1 MKEEVTQRLFPYSG
15 GGRRRPWWLL
25 GVGNSGGGA
34 SSAWLEVEEGGWRG
48 RVGQK
53 AEWAGWLLG
62 RLGRKLKK
70 ILSE

>member
-1 MKEEVTQRLFPYSG
+1 MCQRRAWAKQADEGNGGLQKRRAGAVKEEKGSR
-15 GGRRRPWWLL
+15 W
-25 GVGNSGGGA
+25 
-34 SSAWLEVEEGGWRG
+34 G

-62 RLGRKLKK
+62 WLGRKLKK